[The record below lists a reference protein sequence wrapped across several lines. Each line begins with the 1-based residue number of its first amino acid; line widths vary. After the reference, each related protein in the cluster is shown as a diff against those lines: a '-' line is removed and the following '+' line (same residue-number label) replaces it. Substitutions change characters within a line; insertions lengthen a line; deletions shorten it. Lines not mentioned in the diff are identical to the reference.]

1 MPAMRI
7 HWWKRATAVLAGL
20 VLAWPAFAA
29 GGELGVRLGL
39 GVAAT
44 RVVID
49 SATPVSVSPEPG
61 RIDQL
66 ILNVS
71 GASNDQFLSGAGLG
85 LVKDWRL
92 EATGQGPRL
101 SLRLTAAA
109 RIKSSFQI
117 PPDGAHPRYRYVVDL
132 TEAPATSFSEA
143 TLPVEHEPIARE
155 TSARETPIGDHH
167 GHETLSARTRLAS
180 RSEVK
185 KVVVIDAGHGGHDPG
200 AHGPHAYEKDV
211 TLAAA
216 LQLRRRLLTEGRY
229 RVVMT
234 RSDDTFIPLEERVR
248 IARRAGA
255 DLFIALHADSAGEN
269 DAPHGASV
277 YTLSGH
283 GETRVNEVLDGH
295 EWFERAAPRN
305 DPGVKS
311 ILLDLTQRSTLN
323 RSNVFAQVLVDQI
336 SQKIDVLPRTHRDAG
351 YFVLL
356 APDVPAVLLE
366 MGFITSREDEARL
379 TDPVRRGE
387 LMDSVAA
394 AIDQYFRG
402 DLQLAAS

>member
-1 MPAMRI
+1 
-7 HWWKRATAVLAGL
+7 VLAA
-20 VLAWPAFAA
+20 VALALPALAA
-29 GGELGVRLGL
+29 NTEFGVRLGG
-39 GVAAT
+39 GVSAT

-49 SATPVSVSPEPG
+49 SVRPVSVSPEPG
-61 RIDQL
+61 ESDQL
-66 ILNVS
+66 TLDVT
-71 GASNDQFLSGAGLG
+71 GASPDQSLTGAGLG
-85 LVKDWRL
+85 LVKDWRI
-92 EATGQGPRL
+92 ETGGHGLRL
-101 SLRLTAAA
+101 SLRLAGPA
-109 RIKSSFQI
+109 RIKASFQI
-117 PPDGAHPRYRYVVDL
+117 PPDAAHPGYRYVVDL
-132 TEAPATSFSEA
+132 VEGRASAQSAPTSEPIAVEASAGEASVHEAPAFS
-143 TLPVEHEPIARE
+143 R
-155 TSARETPIGDHH
+155 
-167 GHETLSARTRLAS
+167 HETRSGRTRLAS
-180 RSEVK
+180 RPAER
-185 KVVVIDAGHGGHDPG
+185 KVIVIDAGHGGHDPG
-200 AHGPHAYEKDV
+200 AHGPHANEKDV

-216 LQLRRRLLTEGRY
+216 LQLRKRLLREGRY

-234 RSDDTFIPLEERVR
+234 RSDDTFVPLEERVR

-255 DLFIALHADSAGEN
+255 DLFIALHADSAGDN

-295 EWFERAAPRN
+295 EWFDHAAPRS
-305 DPGVKS
+305 DPSVKR

-323 RSNVFAQVLVDQI
+323 RSNLFAQVLVDQI
-336 SQKIDVLPRTHRDAG
+336 GQKIDVLPRTHRDAS

-394 AIDQYFRG
+394 AIDRYFRG
-402 DLQLAAS
+402 DVQLAAS